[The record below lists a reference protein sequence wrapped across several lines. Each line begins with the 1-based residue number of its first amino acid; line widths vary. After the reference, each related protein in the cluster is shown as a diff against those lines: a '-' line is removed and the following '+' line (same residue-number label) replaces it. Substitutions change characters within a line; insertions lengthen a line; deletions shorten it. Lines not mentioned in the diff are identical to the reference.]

1 MAKYIVKRILSM
13 IPAILIIIFVVFFIL
28 SLTPSSP
35 AQIMLGLKAT
45 PEQVDA
51 LNEELGYNRPVVVRY
66 VDYVWD
72 ALHGDFGLSYQSQK
86 PVFDIL
92 MPKFPTTLTV
102 ALLSVAVAAAI
113 GIPLGL
119 LSSLKPRSVGD
130 NFLTVL
136 SLFFASVPS
145 FWLGLIFMLIF
156 SLVLGW
162 LPSSGVGGWKYFVM
176 PVFTLALPSA
186 AYISRLTRTTMLDA
200 LGQDY
205 IRTAK
210 AKGAKLPRVTFLH
223 ALRNA
228 MMPVVTQLGMSFA
241 GLLGGA
247 VVVEIMFGMPGFGD
261 TIVDAIKAK
270 DVPIVMGAVLF
281 LSVTF
286 MLIMLIVDIIYAF
299 IDPRVK
305 AQYQS

>member
-51 LNEELGYNRPVVVRY
+51 LNEELGYNRPVLVRY
-66 VDYVWD
+66 ADYVWD
-72 ALHGDFGLSYQSQK
+72 ALHGDFGVSYQSQR

-102 ALLSVAVAAAI
+102 AILSVAVAAAI

-119 LSSLKPRSVGD
+119 LSSIKPHSIGD
-130 NFLTVL
+130 NTLTVI
-136 SLFFASVPS
+136 SLFFASVPN
-145 FWLGLIFMLIF
+145 FWLGLMFMLIF
-156 SLVLGW
+156 SLTLGW
-162 LPSSGVGGWKYFVM
+162 LPSSGIGTWKHYVM
-176 PVFTLALPSA
+176 PVLTLALPSA

>member
-51 LNEELGYNRPVVVRY
+51 LNEELGYNRPVLVRY
-66 VDYVWD
+66 ADYVWD
-72 ALHGDFGLSYQSQK
+72 ALHGDFGVSYQSQR

-102 ALLSVAVAAAI
+102 AILSVAVAAAI

-119 LSSLKPRSVGD
+119 LSSIKPHSIGD
-130 NFLTVL
+130 NTLTVI
-136 SLFFASVPS
+136 SLFFASVPN
-145 FWLGLIFMLIF
+145 FWLGLMFMLIF
-156 SLVLGW
+156 SLTLGW
-162 LPSSGVGGWKYFVM
+162 LPSSGIGAWKHYVM
-176 PVFTLALPSA
+176 PVLTLALPSA

>member
-1 MAKYIVKRILSM
+1 MAKYIIKRILSM
-13 IPAILIIIFVVFFIL
+13 IPAVLIIVFVVFFIL

-45 PEQVDA
+45 PEQVEA
-51 LNEELGYNRPVVVRY
+51 LNEELGYNRPVLVRY
-66 VDYVWD
+66 ADYIWD
-72 ALHGDFGLSYQSQK
+72 ALHGDFGFSYQSQK

-92 MPKFPTTLTV
+92 LPKFPTTLTV
-102 ALLSVAVAAAI
+102 AILAVAVAVAI

-119 LSSLKPRSVGD
+119 LSSLKPRSIGD

-136 SLFFASVPS
+136 SLFFASVPN
-145 FWLGLIFMLIF
+145 FWLGLVFMLVFALI
-156 SLVLGW
+156 LGW
-162 LPSSGVGGWKYFVM
+162 LPTSGIGTWKHFVM
-176 PVFTLALPSA
+176 PVLTLALPSA

-210 AKGAKLPRVTFLH
+210 GKGAKLPRVTFVH

-247 VVVEIMFGMPGFGD
+247 VVVEIVFGLPGFGN
-261 TIVDAIKAK
+261 TIVSAIKAK
-270 DVPIVMGAVLF
+270 DVPIVMGAILF

>member
-1 MAKYIVKRILSM
+1 MVKYILKRILSM
-13 IPAILIIIFVVFFIL
+13 IPAILIIVFVVFFIL

-35 AQIMLGLKAT
+35 AQVMLGLKAT
-45 PEQVDA
+45 PEQVEA

-66 VDYVWD
+66 ANYIWD
-72 ALHGDFGLSYQSQK
+72 ALHGDFGVSYQSQK

-92 MPKFPTTLTV
+92 LPKFPTTLTV
-102 ALLSVAVAAAI
+102 ALLSVLVAALI

-119 LSSLKPRSVGD
+119 LSSVKPHSGGD
-130 NFLTVL
+130 NILTVI
-136 SLFFASVPS
+136 SLFFASVPT
-145 FWLGLIFMLIF
+145 FWLGLMFMLIF
-156 SLVLGW
+156 SLTLHW
-162 LPSSGVGGWKYFVM
+162 LPSSGVGTWQHYIM

-186 AYISRLTRTTMLDA
+186 AFISRLTRSTMLDA

-205 IRTAK
+205 IRTAR
-210 AKGAKLPRVTFLH
+210 AKGAKSPRVNFIH

-241 GLLGGA
+241 SLLGGA
-247 VVVEIMFGMPGFGD
+247 VVVEIVFGLPGFGS
-261 TIVDAIKAK
+261 TIVNAIKAK
-270 DVPIVMGAVLF
+270 DVPIVMGAILF
-281 LSVTF
+281 LSLTF